1 MQRAQNLVRSQFF
14 VDLRVSTTLFA
25 LLESER
31 VYVHRSICRCLCA
44 YPSVYL
50 RVYLCDF
57 LPCHQARVLIAT
69 VTLLSCVLVSEAI
82 VGAGE
87 CPLIIG
93 VASTEGRPDV
103 FKSYIGGQW
112 RTSSSGKTLKV
123 MSPVNETTLFEVQV
137 AVPVAPA
144 PLSAS
149 CPHFAAQELSHA
161 GKTSLHRDSRWR
173 F

>member
-1 MQRAQNLVRSQFF
+1 VLKTSSAASSLLICVYRQPCSHFLNLNVSMSI
-14 VDLRVSTTLFA
+14 DLSVGVSM
-25 LLESER
+25 
-31 VYVHRSICRCLCA
+31 CLSVCL
-44 YPSVYL
+44 PVYL

-69 VTLLSCVLVSEAI
+69 VTLLSCVLVSEAM

-144 PLSAS
+144 PPVCFLPAFRRPGTIPCREDLAAS
-149 CPHFAAQELSHA
+149 
-161 GKTSLHRDSRWR
+161 
-173 F
+173 

>member
-1 MQRAQNLVRSQFF
+1 M
-14 VDLRVSTTLFA
+14 
-25 LLESER
+25 
-31 VYVHRSICRCLCA
+31 CLCA

-69 VTLLSCVLVSEAI
+69 VTLLSCVLVSEAM

-161 GKTSLHRDSRWR
+161 EKTSLHADSRWR
-173 F
+173 FSTACNSTGMHAGRDR